1 MAKNAELTQLLA
13 EKEAELNR
21 AKDTIISG
29 LKQQVQMRQ
38 QVCTLFSNL

>member
-13 EKEAELNR
+13 EKEAELTR
-21 AKDTIISG
+21 AKETIMSEPE
-29 LKQQVQMRQ
+29 QQIQMRQ